1 MKIVFVLL
9 LALAWIS
16 PGLCGWNPC
25 DVKQAGKDNTMC
37 KYKKGVFGKACTKD
51 GPKKYVI
58 TSPLTKKQQKDFVDR
73 MNTLRQKVA
82 SGKQKGMPAGT
93 IPDLKW
99 DDGLAAIAQRWTDQ
113 CPDGHD
119 KNRATAQF
127 PHGAGQNFYEGWA
140 WTKGGAPSKKLTQKE
155 IDKAINLWYGEVK
168 NFVHYKC
175 PIDKFSSKC
184 VKGKKDVMKKTW
196 PATIGHFT
204 QLIWA
209 KTTRVGCGWIR
220 FKSKMGTRVMDA
232 TTIICDFGPAGNMGG
247 VPIYKK
253 K

>member
-51 GPKKYVI
+51 GPLKYVK
-58 TSPLTKKQQKDFVDR
+58 TSPLSKKQQKYFVDR
-73 MNTLRQKVA
+73 MNKLRQKVA
-82 SGKQKGMPAGT
+82 SGKQAGMPAGT

-119 KNRATAQF
+119 KNRAIAQF

-184 VKGKKDVMKKTW
+184 VQGKKSVVKKGW
-196 PATIGHFT
+196 PAEIGHFT

-209 KTTRVGCGWIR
+209 DTKDVGCGWIR
-220 FKSKMGTRVMDA
+220 FKNKMHNRMWDA
-232 TTIICDFGPAGNMGG
+232 TIIICDFGPAGNAPA
-247 VPIYKK
+247 PIYKK